1 LATGWAISDSQI
13 FIFVTGAWILRAGF
27 VVTKMCLSLIA
38 GQPMK
43 TLGKRVI
50 SPLSLALCVAI
61 LGGCSSPPP
70 PPAVTP
76 PPPVRT
82 CQAMDKTDVLGD
94 VRAENGE
101 VTRTTTTTR
110 CVTQ

>member
-1 LATGWAISDSQI
+1 MGDSQI
-13 FIFVTGAWILRAGF
+13 FIFLTGVWIFRAGS
-27 VVTKMCLSLIA
+27 VVTKMCRSLIA

-43 TLGKRVI
+43 FLGKRVI
-50 SPLSLALCVAI
+50 SPVSLAFCVAI

-76 PPPVRT
+76 PPPERT

-94 VRAENGE
+94 VRAEDGQ
-101 VTRTTTTTR
+101 VTRITTTTR

>member
-1 LATGWAISDSQI
+1 MSDSQF
-13 FIFVTGAWILRAGF
+13 FIFVTGVWILRAGF
-27 VVTKMCLSLIA
+27 VVTKMCRSLIA

-43 TLGKRVI
+43 TLGKRVFA
-50 SPLSLALCVAI
+50 PLAFCAAI

-70 PPAVTP
+70 PPTVTP
-76 PPPVRT
+76 PPPERT

-101 VTRTTTTTR
+101 VTRVTTTTR
-110 CVTQ
+110 CITQ